1 MTSRTHAWAVSVLTL
16 ASLATLGACVG
27 DDPGP
32 PGSTPTNDAGVDG
45 ATSST
50 QPAGALTVVVAVPSV
65 SLLPSTTVTI
75 EVTVERKDGFAGP
88 VKLSASKLPGGVTAE
103 PVTVTQDQTA
113 GTLTLIAN
121 ATPVHGVGAI
131 EISAAA
137 LDGTVGAKAD
147 VELVVRGA
155 PGTLDTSFASTGI
168 VADLSILAAD
178 GVFLKDGRIVVAG
191 STTAESGYAD
201 DYGAVRLTPDGKVD
215 PTFAEN
221 GVFRTTLG
229 VPEVGAQSVAK
240 ALIDEDEKISIVGQ
254 AADADAKLRFGIVRI
269 DKDGTLDSLL
279 GKSGVGPITGAAR
292 GGGNVGSNTFL
303 MGFAAEFI
311 GGKVAIGKVGPTGFD
326 ATFGT
331 DGVVIDSTRDIYK
344 PTGIVQPDG
353 KILVGGASGSPGFDE
368 GLLLL
373 RYNANGTVDTT
384 FATGGAYTVD
394 LTESNESVNALA
406 MLDQGRILVVG
417 IQKKPT
423 VPFVKVLTPQGQVDA
438 SFVTTAIPHV
448 GDVGA
453 DNMAREVAVQKD
465 GAIVFSGLTVDGG
478 VSRLFLMRL
487 LKSGAPD
494 PAFHGG
500 AGLIVKPMGLPANTN
515 FTPHKLAIDSHN
527 RLVIFSS
534 RAILRYWL

>member
-1 MTSRTHAWAVSVLTL
+1 MTSRTRAWAVSVLIL

-27 DDPGP
+27 DEPAPLGA
-32 PGSTPTNDAGVDG
+32 TPTNDAGVDG

-50 QPAGALTVVVAVPSV
+50 QPAGALTVVAVPSV

-75 EVTVERKDGFAGP
+75 EVTVERKGGFAGP

-121 ATPVHGVGAI
+121 ATPVLGVTVI

-137 LDGTVGAKAD
+137 LDETIGAKAD
-147 VELVVRGA
+147 VQLVVRGA

-191 STTAESGYAD
+191 STTAESGYGD

-215 PTFAEN
+215 TTFAKD

-229 VPEVGAQSVAK
+229 VPEIGSQSVAK
-240 ALIDEDEKISIVGQ
+240 ALLGEDEKISIIGQ
-254 AADADAKLRFGIVRI
+254 AADSNKELRFGIVRI
-269 DKDGTLDSLL
+269 DKDGTLDPLL
-279 GKSGVGPITGAAR
+279 GKSGVGPVTGAAR
-292 GGGNVGSNTFL
+292 DGGNVGSNTFL
-303 MGFAAEFI
+303 MGFAAQFI

-331 DGVVIDSTRDIYK
+331 DGVVIDSTRDIVK
-344 PTGIVQPDG
+344 PSGIVQPNG
-353 KILVGGASGSPGFDE
+353 KILVGGASGSPGVDE

-373 RYNANGTVDTT
+373 RYNADGTVDQT

-394 LTESNESVNALA
+394 YTDSNESVEALA

-417 IQKKPT
+417 IQNKPS
-423 VPFVKVLTPQGQVDA
+423 VPFVKVLTQQGQVDA

-448 GDVGA
+448 GDVGV
-453 DNMAREVAVQKD
+453 NNVAREVAVQED

-487 LKSGAPD
+487 LKNGVPD

-500 AGLIVKPMGLPANTN
+500 AGLIIKPMGLPSNTN